1 MPRAWSLWQKS
12 AGVSNTADLI
22 SDIKSGRISSVTEV
36 PRVLSFFTMQDTWS
50 ASVGSCSRRS
60 SVSVN
65 SYDTT
70 DLLSP
75 GLGKINKKI
84 YEEYFPELFT
94 Y

>member
-1 MPRAWSLWQKS
+1 M
-12 AGVSNTADLI
+12 
-22 SDIKSGRISSVTEV
+22 
-36 PRVLSFFTMQDTWS
+36 
-50 ASVGSCSRRS
+50 GSCSRRS

>member
-1 MPRAWSLWQKS
+1 M
-12 AGVSNTADLI
+12 N
-22 SDIKSGRISSVTEV
+22 SGIYFKIND
-36 PRVLSFFTMQDTWS
+36 PVLSTVPANYLLIVVLQDNWS
-50 ASVGSCSRRS
+50 TSVGSVSRRS

-75 GLGKINKKI
+75 GKGRNKKI

>member
-1 MPRAWSLWQKS
+1 MFELALHFVVKDNWS
-12 AGVSNTADLI
+12 T
-22 SDIKSGRISSVTEV
+22 
-36 PRVLSFFTMQDTWS
+36 
-50 ASVGSCSRRS
+50 SVGSVSRRS

-75 GLGKINKKI
+75 GRGKTKKI

>member
-1 MPRAWSLWQKS
+1 M
-12 AGVSNTADLI
+12 
-22 SDIKSGRISSVTEV
+22 SDIESGRIASMTEV
-36 PRVLSFFTMQDTWS
+36 PRFSLFFTIQDTWS

-60 SVSVN
+60 SVSIN

>member
-1 MPRAWSLWQKS
+1 M
-12 AGVSNTADLI
+12 
-22 SDIKSGRISSVTEV
+22 
-36 PRVLSFFTMQDTWS
+36 FQDNWS

-60 SVSVN
+60 SVN

-75 GLGKINKKI
+75 GKINKKI